1 MREVNSKIEKPSE
14 LKRKV
19 LKERFLV
26 LYEKGFREKYIYEV
40 LGKEYFINPRGVQ
53 ALIQPSKLKKELRNK
68 VESTS
73 PSNV

>member
-1 MREVNSKIEKPSE
+1 MREVNNKKEKPSE

-19 LKERFLV
+19 LKERFLA

-53 ALIQPSKLKKELRNK
+53 ALVQPSKLKKELRSKN
-68 VESTS
+68 ELINQ
-73 PSNV
+73 SNV